1 MKTPKRTDYNME
13 YEVQYFLAFVTKNR
27 NKCITSEMLIFLENE
42 FIRLT
47 KLQDIDLLDFK
58 GGIDYVRMLI
68 KCHPNI
74 LMSRFIG
81 GIKSASSQLIRTN
94 FKERLIEVPIFWGR
108 SYCLVSTAPDGKTAQ
123 QIVDEY
129 INNEDLKT

>member
-47 KLQDIDLLDFK
+47 KLQDIDLLDSNN
-58 GGIDYVRMLI
+58 VE
-68 KCHPNI
+68 P
-74 LMSRFIG
+74 
-81 GIKSASSQLIRTN
+81 
-94 FKERLIEVPIFWGR
+94 
-108 SYCLVSTAPDGKTAQ
+108 
-123 QIVDEY
+123 QIVETVDALNSISLLIQY
-129 INNEDLKT
+129 SKNNNLDFNVFVEFQKRIERISYDKLVQKNCFFKN